1 MQNYKNHLRFYPA
14 HHFVFYPIVTA
25 LFAFAMWQGFTDEVS
40 SKLWFFAAVLVFI
53 IGWLSFMLRQHYGM
67 TLQNRV
73 VILEMRLRYYV
84 LTNQRLEVLEEKLNF
99 GQIAALRFASDAEL
113 PPLVQRTLAENLS
126 PFEIKQA
133 IETWLPDHRRI

>member
-25 LFAFAMWQGFTDEVS
+25 LFAFALWQGFTDEVS
-40 SKLWFFAAVLVFI
+40 SNLWFFAAVLVFI
-53 IGWLSFMLRQHYGM
+53 IGWVSFMLRQHYGM

-73 VILEMRLRYYV
+73 VILEMRLRYFV
-84 LTNQRLEVLEEKLNF
+84 LTNQRLEVLEEKLSF

-126 PFEIKQA
+126 PSEIKQA
-133 IETWLPDHRRI
+133 IRTWLPDHRRI